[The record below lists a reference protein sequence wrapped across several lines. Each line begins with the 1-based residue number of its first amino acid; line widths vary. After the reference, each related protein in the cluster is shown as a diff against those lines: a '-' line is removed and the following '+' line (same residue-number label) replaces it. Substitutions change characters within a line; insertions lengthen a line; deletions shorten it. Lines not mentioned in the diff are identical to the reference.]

1 MKVLVAEDQADL
13 SRLLKIAIEHEGFTV
28 DIANNGQEA
37 VDLAAQNAYDA
48 MILDIMMPVKD
59 GITALKEIRQAGD
72 DTYIIMLTAMT
83 EIDDRV
89 NGLDAGADDY
99 MTKPYSIKELM
110 ARLRTL
116 DRREKQYEQPLLQFG
131 DLTLDPDEQRIESHN
146 SISLSGKETKLLAIF
161 MSNPNKEIPSQQLLN
176 TVWDDDDQAEPAD
189 LWIYISY
196 LRQKLQSINA
206 HVQLVGNQDGPFAL
220 TTLE

>member
-13 SRLLKIAIEHEGFTV
+13 SRLVKIAIEHEGFTV

-37 VDLAAQNAYDA
+37 VDLAAQNAYDV

-110 ARLRTL
+110 ARLRAL

>member
-1 MKVLVAEDQADL
+1 MKVLVDEDQADL

-28 DIANNGQEA
+28 DIANNGQET
-37 VDLAAQNAYDA
+37 VDLAAQNAYDV

-220 TTLE
+220 NTLE

>member
-37 VDLAAQNAYDA
+37 VDLAAQNAYDV

-146 SISLSGKETKLLAIF
+146 SISLSGKETKLLSIF

>member
-37 VDLAAQNAYDA
+37 VDLAAQNAYDV

-220 TTLE
+220 TMLE

>member
-1 MKVLVAEDQADL
+1 MKVLVDEDQADL

-37 VDLAAQNAYDA
+37 VDLAAQNAYDV

-220 TTLE
+220 NTLE

>member
-37 VDLAAQNAYDA
+37 VDLAAQNAYDV

-146 SISLSGKETKLLAIF
+146 SISLSGKETKLLSIF

-206 HVQLVGNQDGPFAL
+206 HVQLVGNQDGPFVL

>member
-37 VDLAAQNAYDA
+37 VDLAAQNAYDV

-176 TVWDDDDQAEPAD
+176 TAWDDDDQAEPAD

>member
-1 MKVLVAEDQADL
+1 MKVLVDEDQADL

-28 DIANNGQEA
+28 DIANNGQET
-37 VDLAAQNAYDA
+37 VDLAAQNAYDV

-196 LRQKLQSINA
+196 LRQKLPSINA

-220 TTLE
+220 NTLE

>member
-37 VDLAAQNAYDA
+37 VDLAAQNAYDV

>member
-1 MKVLVAEDQADL
+1 MKVLVDEDQADL

-28 DIANNGQEA
+28 DIANNGQET
-37 VDLAAQNAYDA
+37 VDLAAQNAYDV

-196 LRQKLQSINA
+196 LRQKLQSISA

-220 TTLE
+220 NTLE

>member
-37 VDLAAQNAYDA
+37 VDLAAQNAYDV

-131 DLTLDPDEQRIESHN
+131 DLTLDPDEHRIESHN
-146 SISLSGKETKLLAIF
+146 SISLSGKETKLLSIF

-206 HVQLVGNQDGPFAL
+206 HVQLVGNQDGPFVL

>member
-37 VDLAAQNAYDA
+37 VDLAAQNAYDV

-72 DTYIIMLTAMT
+72 DTYIIMWTAMT

-220 TTLE
+220 TMLE

>member
-1 MKVLVAEDQADL
+1 
-13 SRLLKIAIEHEGFTV
+13 
-28 DIANNGQEA
+28 
-37 VDLAAQNAYDA
+37 

-146 SISLSGKETKLLAIF
+146 SISLSGKETKLLSIF

>member
-37 VDLAAQNAYDA
+37 VDLAAQNAYDV

-146 SISLSGKETKLLAIF
+146 SISLSGKGTKLLAIF

>member
-1 MKVLVAEDQADL
+1 MKVLVDEDQADL

-37 VDLAAQNAYDA
+37 VDLAAQNAYDV

-220 TTLE
+220 TMLE

>member
-1 MKVLVAEDQADL
+1 MNILVAEDQADL
-13 SRLLKIAIEHEGFTV
+13 SRLLKIAIEHEGFSV

-37 VDLAAQNAYDA
+37 VDLAAQNAYDV

-72 DTYIIMLTAMT
+72 DSYIIMLTAMS

-116 DRREKQYEQPLLQFG
+116 DRREKQYDQPFLKYG

-161 MSNPNKEIPSQQLLN
+161 MSNPDKAIPSQQLLN

-196 LRQKLQSINA
+196 LRQKLQSVHA
-206 HVQLVGNQDGPFAL
+206 HVQLLGDQAGPFTL

>member
-37 VDLAAQNAYDA
+37 VDLAAQNAYDV

-72 DTYIIMLTAMT
+72 DSYIIMLTAMT